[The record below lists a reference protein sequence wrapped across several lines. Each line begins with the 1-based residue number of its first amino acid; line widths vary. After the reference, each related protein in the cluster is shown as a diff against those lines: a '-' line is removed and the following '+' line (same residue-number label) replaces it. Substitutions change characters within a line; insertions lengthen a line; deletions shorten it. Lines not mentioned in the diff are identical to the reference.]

1 MDRIQLGVLLGA
13 IAGIIDV
20 VPMLLQNLTWD
31 AALSA
36 FSFWVVAGLFIAV
49 SEIKI
54 RGALKGVTVS
64 LVMFVPLAFI
74 IGWKE
79 PISLMPILVM
89 TLLLGSLLGIFIDK
103 YSK

>member
-1 MDRIQLGVLLGA
+1 MNRIQLGVLLGA
-13 IAGIIDV
+13 IAGVIDV

-31 AALSA
+31 ANLSA